1 MVLRV
6 VAPPTLLVA
15 RLTLR
20 VACSGARIRIALR
33 MGWGRLMQ
41 AMRRVR
47 LVGLRLRRVCRKG
60 GIDEI
65 ESERRLGDYQV
76 NEHVLC
82 TLPVCEGQ

>member
-6 VAPPTLLVA
+6 AAQPTLP
-15 RLTLR
+15 
-20 VACSGARIRIALR
+20 VACSGARIRIAIR
-33 MGWGRLMQ
+33 MGWERLTQ

-47 LVGLRLRRVCRKG
+47 LMGLRLRRVCRKG

-82 TLPVCEGQ
+82 TLPVCEWQ